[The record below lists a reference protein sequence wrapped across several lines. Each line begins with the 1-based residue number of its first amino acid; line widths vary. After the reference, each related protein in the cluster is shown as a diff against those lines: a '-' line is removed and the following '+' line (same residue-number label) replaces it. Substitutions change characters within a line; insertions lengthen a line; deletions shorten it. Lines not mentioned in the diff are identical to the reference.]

1 MLEDI
6 RTYCPPRWTER
17 AERAY
22 QDAPRRISMGCPNTD
37 GPTERSYRAAQSG
50 LSLADKKPRPIPGS
64 NCERVRR
71 VLAENGPATADE
83 IYLRLNGGYA
93 GLNRQTVRAA
103 VHNLRSSGH
112 VKSLDDGRVALTDT
126 GRALVEG
133 E

>member
-22 QDAPRRISMGCPNTD
+22 QDAPRRISMGCPNVD

-71 VLAENGPATADE
+71 VLAENGPATTRDV
-83 IYLRLNGGYA
+83 YMRLNGGYS
-93 GLNRQTVRAA
+93 GLNHQTVRSTLN
-103 VHNLRSSGH
+103 NLCRSGH
-112 VKSLDDGRVALTDT
+112 VTRLDDGRMDLTDT